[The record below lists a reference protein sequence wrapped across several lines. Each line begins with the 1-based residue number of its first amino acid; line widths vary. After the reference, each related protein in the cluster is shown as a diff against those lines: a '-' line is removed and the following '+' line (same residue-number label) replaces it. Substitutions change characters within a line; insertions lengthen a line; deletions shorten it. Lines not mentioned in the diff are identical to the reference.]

1 MDAHFKLSNM
11 YELGQGIEEDKG
23 KMLYHAEVAAI
34 GGHPRARCILGY
46 YEWMNENYM
55 RAVKHLMI
63 AAKQGEDESIK
74 ILMDAFK
81 VGFLEKEDLAGVG
94 LSLFVVQNEV

>member
-1 MDAHFKLSNM
+1 
-11 YELGQGIEEDKG
+11 
-23 KMLYHAEVAAI
+23 
-34 GGHPRARCILGY
+34 
-46 YEWMNENYM
+46 
-55 RAVKHLMI
+55 MI